1 MRRILD
7 FFKNS
12 KYRVFLLI
20 YSLAFVVVISVA
32 LSVLWTYLSKYEQY
46 NPKVTIES
54 FISES
59 TPEYWYELL
68 YNRYFGKTTAFENVN
83 EVIEKLELNEVKA
96 EDLTYYK
103 SVKEYIDESPTYN
116 IYYRNKE
123 LAVVKLKPVEEVFLG
138 LCDWKVDNVDLSVK
152 DEQANSVSVGITVPP
167 ETVVKVNGV
176 SLSSSHITSSR
187 VEYNNI
193 SEFEQGVEGVPYRVK
208 YTVSGLFDMPEIKAY
223 DKDNNELPVDIA
235 QYEFFVG
242 SESTLSQSV
251 DIVAPKGYSV
261 YLNNVKVSDTYIK
274 NQEYGYELL
283 GDVKG
288 YSGSIPVMYSYSVKD
303 LYLEPQIKVL
313 DTEGKEVALKDKKDG
328 TYVYDLQC
336 DADAEKQHESLV
348 IDFVKSYFNYTGNG
362 WKNIAQNHEA
372 LLYYVLPGSSADTY
386 IRGSYWGVYY
396 NSTYNIKH
404 NLLDAS
410 NFIVY
415 DDSTFSCDLKYNT
428 DFNLYNYNKHFE
440 GSFKFVF
447 VKQGEEFKLSKMVI
461 N

>member
-1 MRRILD
+1 MKRIVQ

-12 KYRVFLLI
+12 RYRVFLLI
-20 YSLAFVVVISVA
+20 YSLAFILVISTA
-32 LSVLWTYLSKYEQY
+32 LTLLWTYLSKYEQY

-54 FISES
+54 FISET
-59 TPEYWYELL
+59 TPEYWSELV
-68 YNRYFGKTTAFENVN
+68 YNRYFGKITAFENTN
-83 EVIEKLELNEVKA
+83 EVIDKLELSEVRA

-103 SVKEYIDESPTYN
+103 SVKEYTDESPSYN
-116 IYYRNKE
+116 VYYKNKE
-123 LAVVKLKPVEEVFLG
+123 FAVVKLKPVEEVFLG
-138 LCDWKVDNVDLSVK
+138 LCEWKVDSVDLSIK
-152 DEQANSVSVGITVPP
+152 DDQANSVSVGITVPP

-176 SLSSSHITSSR
+176 SLTDSYITTNR

-208 YTVSGLFDMPEIKAY
+208 YTVSGLFDMPEIKAF

-235 QYEFFVG
+235 QYDFFVG
-242 SESTLSQSV
+242 SESALRQSV
-251 DIVAPKGYSV
+251 DITAPKDYSV
-261 YLNNVKVSDTYIK
+261 YLNNVKVSDKYIT
-274 NQEYGYELL
+274 NQNSGYELL

-288 YSGSIPVMYSYSVKD
+288 YSGNIPVMYSYSVKN

-313 DTEGKEVALKDKKDG
+313 DTEGKEVALKEKKDG

-336 DADAEKQHESLV
+336 DPEAEKKHEPLV

-362 WKNIAQNHEA
+362 WKNIAENHA
-372 LLYYVLPGSSADTY
+372 NLLYYVLPGSAADTY

-396 NSTYNIKH
+396 NDVYNIKH

-415 DDSTFSCDLKYNT
+415 DDSTFSCDLVYNT
-428 DFNLYNYNKHFE
+428 DFNLYSYNKHYE
-440 GSFKFVF
+440 GSFKLVF